1 MPGDRTTF
9 RRAIPADPLSVRAA
23 LADLGTSL
31 TRLGIASDHIETLEL
46 VVAEILNNI
55 VEHAYR
61 DMDPG
66 PIDIGV
72 EALGGAIQCAVS
84 DSGAPMP
91 GSRLP
96 QGAHPGRGTSI
107 DDLPDGGYGWF
118 LIRGLAQDLTYTR
131 IGDRNVLRF
140 RIDFPS
146 SCAES

>member
-84 DSGAPMP
+84 DSG
-91 GSRLP
+91 
-96 QGAHPGRGTSI
+96 
-107 DDLPDGGYGWF
+107 YGWF